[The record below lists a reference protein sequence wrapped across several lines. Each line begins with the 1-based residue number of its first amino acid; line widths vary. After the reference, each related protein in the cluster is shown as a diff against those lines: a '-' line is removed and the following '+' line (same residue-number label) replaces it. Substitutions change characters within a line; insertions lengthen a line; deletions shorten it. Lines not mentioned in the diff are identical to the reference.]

1 MQSNE
6 HRRHHRRKKVDPIKV
21 VLIIL
26 GSILFVILVAGL
38 SAWYLWNR
46 AEKLN
51 EETMFLPQ
59 QHEAIAG
66 APTPEP
72 TAAPESQSDAPEE
85 YDLLYNGNYYRL
97 RKNVVSVLF
106 MGVDSRTNEEAESE
120 VAIGT
125 SQTDTLLVGVFD
137 TANGS
142 LRILHIPRD
151 TQTDI
156 KILDMAGQYVK
167 TEKTHICLQ
176 HAYGDGG
183 KKSCELTL
191 DAVDNL
197 LFGAP
202 VYRYVSMGT
211 DGVIKAVNAIGGVEL
226 EMLDDFTFVSSSMK
240 KGAVVKLNGKRAKA
254 YISARMHKN
263 LDGTDASRVERQM
276 QFLKAFVAKTKSMV
290 KENPTLVL
298 TLYNAVKDY
307 VQTDLSMDELL
318 FLANKALD
326 AGFSEDMLIHLPG
339 AVGDEYQPYFH
350 MDEAEARAIV
360 IDLFYEEIPL
370 G

>member
-1 MQSNE
+1 MPSS
-6 HRRHHRRKKVDPIKV
+6 HHHRHHRKKANPIKV

-26 GSILFVILVAGL
+26 GSILFVIAVAGL
-38 SAWYLWNR
+38 SVWYLWNR
-46 AEKLN
+46 SAKLN

-59 QHEAIAG
+59 QREDVG

-72 TAAPESQSDAPEE
+72 TATPEPQPDTPEK
-85 YDLLYNGNYYRL
+85 YDLFYDGTYYRL
-97 RKNVVSVLF
+97 RPNVVSVLF
-106 MGVDSRTNEEAESE
+106 MGVDSRTNEEANSS

-137 TANGS
+137 TVNGN
-142 LRILHIPRD
+142 LCILHIPRD
-151 TQTDI
+151 TQTEI
-156 KILDMAGQYVK
+156 KVLDMAGQYVE
-167 TEKTHICLQ
+167 TQNTHICLQ

-202 VYRYVSMGT
+202 IYRYVSMGT
-211 DGVIKAVNAIGGVEL
+211 DGIIKAVDAIGGVEL
-226 EMLDDFTFVSSSMK
+226 EMLDDFTFVSSAMK

-254 YISARMHKN
+254 YISTRIHKK
-263 LDGTDASRVERQM
+263 LDGTDASRVNRQV
-276 QFLKAFVAKTKSMV
+276 QFLKAFVDKSKSMA
-290 KENPTLVL
+290 KENPALVL
-298 TLYNAVKDY
+298 SLYNAVKDY

-318 FLANKALD
+318 FLANQALD
-326 AGFSEDMLIHLPG
+326 AGFSEDMLIRLPG
-339 AVGDEYQPYFH
+339 KVGDEMQPYFH
-350 MDEAEARAIV
+350 MDEAATRAIV
-360 IDLFYEEIPL
+360 LELFYEEIPA

>member
-1 MQSNE
+1 MPSST
-6 HRRHHRRKKVDPIKV
+6 HRRHHRKKVDPIKV

-26 GSILFVILVAGL
+26 GSILFVIAVAGG

-46 AEKLN
+46 ADKLN

-59 QHEAIAG
+59 QHEAVSG

-72 TAAPESQSDAPEE
+72 TVTPEPAPDAPEE
-85 YDLLYNGNYYRL
+85 YDLLYDGKYYRL

-106 MGVDSRTNEEAESE
+106 MGVDSRTNEAAAGTL
-120 VAIGT
+120 AIGT
-125 SQTDTLLVGVFD
+125 NQTDTLLVGVFD

-167 TEKTHICLQ
+167 TEKTHLCLQ

-211 DGVIKAVNAIGGVEL
+211 DGIIKAVNAIGGVEL

-254 YISARMHKN
+254 YISSRINKG
-263 LDGTDASRVERQM
+263 LDGTDSSRVERQI
-276 QFLKAFVAKTKSMV
+276 QFLKAFVTKAKAMA
-290 KENPTLVL
+290 KENPALVL

-318 FLANKALD
+318 LLANKALD
-326 AGFSEDMLIHLPG
+326 AGFSENMLIRLPG
-339 AVGDEYQPYFH
+339 TVGTEYQPYFH
-350 MDEAEARAIV
+350 MDEAAARAVV

-370 G
+370 K